1 MIYIL
6 KVLFSIILMIF
17 IVAGLKSFMPKIKID
32 MDFIGMAICFI
43 MIIVLYC
50 LYS

>member
-6 KVLFSIILMIF
+6 KVLFGIALMIY
-17 IVAGLKSFMPKIKID
+17 IVLGLKSFMPKIKID

-43 MIIVLYC
+43 LMIILYC
-50 LYS
+50 IYS

>member
-1 MIYIL
+1 MIIKIIIGLLIMIYI
-6 KVLFSIILMIF
+6 IE
-17 IVAGLKSFMPKIKID
+17 GLKSFMPKIKID

-43 MIIVLYC
+43 SMIILYC